1 MNLVHDPRRA
11 PGSIDLKILLLGSFA
26 DSVIKFRGPL
36 IADLMATGH
45 EVVVGVPSPGN
56 SLREELRTLGARLVE
71 TPLSRRGL
79 NPVGDFT
86 YYRRLAGIIESE
98 KPGFVLT
105 YTIKPNIWGGLA
117 AGLRGVPSAS
127 MVTGLGTA
135 FTGESTG
142 IARTMLRKV
151 IAFLYRRS
159 TARNRVVV
167 FQNPDDIAD
176 FIAAGCLDDPSKAH
190 LVNGSGVDTGH
201 YALAPLPE
209 KPVFIMIARLL
220 VSKGV
225 REYAEAS
232 MTVLTEV
239 PGSRCLLAGFHE
251 EGKDGIG
258 QDELA
263 RWTSNGIEYLGR
275 LEDVRPAIAEASI
288 YVLPSHR
295 EGTPRS
301 VLEAMSMGRPI
312 ITTDAPGCRE
322 TVVEGENGYLVPL
335 MDVKQLT
342 LRMVELASDE
352 KLRAAMGKRSRQ
364 MVMEKYEVS
373 KVNATLL
380 QHLGLDENR

>member
-1 MNLVHDPRRA
+1 M
-11 PGSIDLKILLLGSFA
+11 KILLLGSFA

-36 IADLMATGH
+36 ISDLLAAGH
-45 EVVVGVPSPGN
+45 EVVVGVPSPGS
-56 SLREELRTLGARLVE
+56 SLRAELHELGASLIE

-79 NPVGDFT
+79 SPAGDFA
-86 YYRRLAGIIESE
+86 YYRKLLDIIGAE

-117 AGLRGVPSAS
+117 AGRCGIPSAA
-127 MVTGLGTA
+127 MVTGLGSV

-142 IARTMLRKV
+142 IARTLLRKV

-159 TARNRVVV
+159 TAHNRVVI

-176 FIAAGCLDDPSKAH
+176 FTVGGCLDDPSKAR
-190 LVNGSGVDTGH
+190 LVNGSGVDTAH

-225 REYAEAS
+225 REYAEAA
-232 MTVLTEV
+232 MAVLKEV
-239 PGSRCLLAGFHE
+239 PGARCQLVGFHE

-258 QDELA
+258 EDELA
-263 RWTSNGIEYLGR
+263 RWRANGIEYLGQ
-275 LEDVRPAIAEASI
+275 LEDVRPAIAGASV
-288 YVLPSHR
+288 YVLPSYR

-301 VLEAMSMGRPI
+301 VLEAMSMGRPV
-312 ITTDAPGCRE
+312 ITTDVPGCRE
-322 TVVEGENGYLVPL
+322 TVAEGENGYLVPP
-335 MDVKQLT
+335 MDVESLKQ
-342 LRMVELASDE
+342 RMAELACDE

-373 KVNATLL
+373 KVNAALL
-380 QHLGLDENR
+380 QHLGLA